1 MPETLPLRIVVH
13 IGLHKTATRFFQNF
27 VFSQLTS
34 AGVLF
39 NPPALMGPLH
49 ALYRDPSAEE
59 AKARVMTALATLRAE
74 GQGKCLLISKPDI
87 PGEMYDGYPE
97 HPEYLAMLRE
107 LVPEARILY
116 VARHPAD
123 WFHSAYRQSLV
134 KGRGGPIETFL
145 NYRDG
150 TFNEKRAVFADGMRN
165 MDARGFPVRS
175 IYDHCTE
182 LFGRDR
188 VALICFE
195 HVRSHKDDVLECLRK
210 LIGLSCL
217 PDLEPDRVKNRSYSA
232 QAIERFCS
240 GGPASQTPV
249 FFSDDGPGN
258 LIWTFW
264 LKPLR
269 KLRANFIKHGFDRV
283 IYRDWD
289 LMSRGGM
296 REQLDELY
304 QSDYE
309 QLLAISQALL
319 AEKSA

>member
-1 MPETLPLRIVVH
+1 MPETSPLRIVVH

-39 NPPALMGPLH
+39 NPPALMTPLH

-123 WFHSAYRQSLV
+123 WLHSAYRQSLV

-145 NYRDG
+145 N
-150 TFNEKRAVFADGMRN
+150 F
-165 MDARGFPVRS
+165 
-175 IYDHCTE
+175 
-182 LFGRDR
+182 R
-188 VALICFE
+188 V
-195 HVRSHKDDVLECLRK
+195 
-210 LIGLSCL
+210 
-217 PDLEPDRVKNRSYSA
+217 
-232 QAIERFCS
+232 
-240 GGPASQTPV
+240 
-249 FFSDDGPGN
+249 
-258 LIWTFW
+258 
-264 LKPLR
+264 
-269 KLRANFIKHGFDRV
+269 
-283 IYRDWD
+283 
-289 LMSRGGM
+289 
-296 REQLDELY
+296 
-304 QSDYE
+304 
-309 QLLAISQALL
+309 
-319 AEKSA
+319 